1 MSRCIE
7 RAPAILLFDNL
18 DALAKTAAEHTHD
31 GDYFNRVSDVIQQLI
46 TSYTRNNA
54 ITVIATITS
63 KNSLNQRLYTSR
75 GKHFFQH
82 TYKVPDLNKDN
93 RRKAIEEL
101 CNDAQ
106 VQCDKINYEK
116 FALLTEGYTIGYL
129 LQFVERAVF
138 YAHRK
143 GLFGVFFVLL
153 FAK

>member
-1 MSRCIE
+1 M
-7 RAPAILLFDNL
+7 
-18 DALAKTAAEHTHD
+18 AEHTHD
-31 GDYFNRVSDVIQQLI
+31 GDYYNRVSDVIQQLI

-54 ITVIATITS
+54 ITIIATISS
-63 KNSLNQRLYTSR
+63 KTNVNQRLYTSR
-75 GKHFFQH
+75 GNHLFQH

-101 CNDAQ
+101 CSDAQ

-143 GLFGVFFVLL
+143 GN
-153 FAK
+153 